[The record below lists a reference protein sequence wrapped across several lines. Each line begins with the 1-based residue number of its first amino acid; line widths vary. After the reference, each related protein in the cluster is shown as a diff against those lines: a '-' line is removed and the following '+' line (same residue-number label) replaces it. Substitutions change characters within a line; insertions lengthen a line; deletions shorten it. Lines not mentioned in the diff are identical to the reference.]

1 MSKVTVIS
9 SSPRKGN
16 SDTLATEFIKGA
28 TEVGA
33 TVNRMWLGD
42 YNIGFC
48 KGCLACFNTARCVQ
62 NDDAEIVINAMAE
75 ADVICFATPVYFY
88 NMCAQLK
95 VLIDR
100 CCAHVSRLANKKF
113 VLLMTCEDRE
123 RDAFDEIL
131 AAFNGYFRCLEGAE
145 TIAVVR
151 GYGVLRKNEILDRP
165 TALEHAYQAGL
176 LC

>member
-1 MSKVTVIS
+1 MSTVTVIS
-9 SSPRKGN
+9 SSPRRGN
-16 SDTLATEFIKGA
+16 SDILCDQFVKGA
-28 TEVGA
+28 QEVGA
-33 TVNRMWLGD
+33 TVRRYNLGD
-42 YNIGFC
+42 YNIHFC
-48 KGCLACFNTARCVQ
+48 RGCLACFSTARCVQ
-62 NDDAEIVINAMAE
+62 QDDAETVIGAMAD
-75 ADVICFATPVYFY
+75 ADIICLATPVYFY

-113 VLLMTCEDRE
+113 VLLMTCEDRD

-131 AAFNGYFRCLEGAE
+131 TAFNGFFRCLEGAE

>member
-1 MSKVTVIS
+1 MSVVTVIS

-16 SDTLATEFIKGA
+16 SDILCDHFVTGA
-28 TEVGA
+28 LEVGA
-33 TVNRMWLGD
+33 TVHRFWLGD
-42 YNIGFC
+42 
-48 KGCLACFNTARCVQ
+48 LACRNTARCVQ
-62 NDDAEIVINAMAE
+62 TDDAQKIIDAMA
-75 ADVICFATPVYFY
+75 ASDVICFATPVYFY
-88 NMCAQLK
+88 NMSAQLK

-100 CCAHVSRLANKKF
+100 CCAYTARLANKKF
-113 VLLMTCEDRE
+113 VLLLTCEDRD

-131 AAFNGYFRCLEGAE
+131 TAFNGYFRCLDGAE

>member
-1 MSKVTVIS
+1 MSKVAIIS

-16 SDTLATEFIKGA
+16 SEILCNEFEKGA
-28 TEVGA
+28 REVGA
-33 TVNRMWLGD
+33 EVKRFWLGD
-42 YNIGFC
+42 YKINFC
-48 KGCLACFNTARCVQ
+48 KGCLACFNTAKCVQ
-62 NDDAEIVINAMAE
+62 QDDADVVIGAMEE

-88 NMCAQLK
+88 NMSAQLK

-113 VLLMTCEDRE
+113 VLLMTCEDRDK
-123 RDAFDEIL
+123 DAFDEIL
-131 AAFNGYFRCLEGAE
+131 TAFNGYFRCLDNAE

-151 GYGVLRKNEILDRP
+151 GYGVLRKTEILSRP